1 MPRLI
6 ATLNCNPVDQT
17 LELHRPI
24 GQMKAN
30 QATIALIFSDS
41 RSVASTTYSL
51 LRFYHSGVGDSA
63 IVAEELYG
71 QRLARPEFG

>member
-1 MPRLI
+1 MLRLI
-6 ATLNCNPVDQT
+6 ATLNGNPVDQT

-30 QATIALIFSDS
+30 RATIALIFSDS
-41 RSVASTTYSL
+41 RSVALTTI
-51 LRFYHSGVGDSA
+51 RFFVSCQCGDSASA

-71 QRLARPEFG
+71 QRLARPEF

>member
-1 MPRLI
+1 MLRLI
-6 ATLNCNPVDQT
+6 ATLNGNPVDQT

-30 QATIALIFSDS
+30 RATIALIFSDS
-41 RSVASTTYSL
+41 RSVALTTI
-51 LRFYHSGVGDSA
+51 RFFVSYQNGESASA

-71 QRLARPEFG
+71 QRLARPEF